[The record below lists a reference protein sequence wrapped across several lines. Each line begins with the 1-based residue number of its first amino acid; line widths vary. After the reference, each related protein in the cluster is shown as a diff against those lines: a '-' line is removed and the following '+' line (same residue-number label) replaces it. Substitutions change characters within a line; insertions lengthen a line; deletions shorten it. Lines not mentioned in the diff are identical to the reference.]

1 MKDKKMEIFHCG
13 KEIFKEKGFKE
24 TNISDIT
31 KKAGIGVGTFYNYYS
46 SKEELFLDIYINEN
60 KIEKNKIL
68 ESLDINKDPVTF
80 VKEFM
85 TKTFEAMHSNKILK
99 EWYNR
104 DVFNKLEKA
113 FEKNP
118 QADNESMRNFFVD
131 LLKQWKADGKIRD
144 DISDELLA
152 AFFDSL
158 AYIDSHKEDIGIQH
172 FPDIMLYLVEFIMK
186 GLTDKGGN
194 E

>member
-1 MKDKKMEIFHCG
+1 MKDKKSEIFQCG
-13 KEIFKEKGFKE
+13 KEIFKEKGFKD

-31 KKAGIGVGTFYNYYS
+31 KMAGIGVGTFYSYYS
-46 SKEELFLDIYINEN
+46 SKEELFLDIYISEN
-60 KIEKNKIL
+60 KKEKNKIL
-68 ESLDINKDPVTF
+68 ESLDVNKDPVSF

-85 TKTFEAMHSNKILK
+85 TRTFDAMHSNKILK

-104 DVFNKLEKA
+104 DVFKKLEKA

-118 QADNESMRNFFVD
+118 QAANESMRNFFVN
-131 LLKQWKADGKIRD
+131 LLKQWKEDGKIRN
-144 DISDELLA
+144 DINDELLA

-172 FPDIMLYLVEFIMK
+172 FPEIMQYLVEFIMK
-186 GLTDKGGN
+186 GLTDKGGS